1 MKKLALL
8 FSVLALAAFGVGACG
23 DDDDDGGGETT
34 ATTTEETTE
43 AGGGGGGGGTVE
55 VSSSEGISY
64 DQSSLAIK
72 PGAVTIEFTNDAGI
86 DHDVVIEDA
95 QGNEVARTDVISS
108 GTTSTEADLDPGEY
122 TFFCSVDGHRE
133 AGMEGPLTA
142 Q

>member
-43 AGGGGGGGGTVE
+43 AGGGGGGTVE

>member
-1 MKKLALL
+1 MKKLALV
-8 FSVLALAAFGVGACG
+8 FSVLALAAFGFVACG
-23 DDDDDGGGETT
+23 DDDDDDGGETT
-34 ATTTEETTE
+34 PTTTEETTQ
-43 AGGGGGGGGTVE
+43 AGGGGGTIE

-72 PGAVTIEFTNDAGI
+72 PGMVTIEFTNDAGI

-108 GTTSTEADLDPGEY
+108 GTTTAEADLDPGEY

>member
-8 FSVLALAAFGVGACG
+8 FSVLALAAIGFVACG
-23 DDDDDGGGETT
+23 DDDDGGGGETT
-34 ATTTEETTE
+34 ATTETTTE
-43 AGGGGGGGGTVE
+43 AGGGGAGKTVE
-55 VSSSEGISY
+55 VSSSEGIAY
-64 DQSSLAIK
+64 DQSSLATK

-108 GTTSTEADLDPGEY
+108 GTATADADLDPGEY